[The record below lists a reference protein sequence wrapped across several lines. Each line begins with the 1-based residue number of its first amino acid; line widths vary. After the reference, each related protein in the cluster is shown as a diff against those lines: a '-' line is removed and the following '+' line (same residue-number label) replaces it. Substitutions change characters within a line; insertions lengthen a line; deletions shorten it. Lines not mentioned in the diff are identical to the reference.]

1 MREAQDLT
9 ALFPLLCFETLR
21 RSCGNT
27 LKNKRL
33 RGLNRRLNLKAVFK
47 TTLRHRIRKILLGIW
62 EIRLNVSKFFGGV

>member
-9 ALFPLLCFETLR
+9 ALLPLLCFETLR

-33 RGLNRRLNLKAVFK
+33 RGLNRGLNPNAVFK
-47 TTLRHRIRKILLGIW
+47 TALRHRNRKILLGIW
-62 EIRLNVSKFFGGV
+62 GIHLNVSRFLAEA